1 MSSGNLVPFDAAR
14 AESERSGGGSA
25 PAWQTSLRHDL
36 GRLRSSR
43 RRVIAGLDAVRRLTP
58 PAEPGLAPS
67 WQAYVDLQVSTEK
80 SEAVVAAVGDNLAQ
94 AQSLLDSS
102 ARARPVNRLM
112 RAGSTFEAV
121 LGCLHRAREGLFLVE
136 DDAWVRAQLPTLR
149 AGVATIVG
157 SDDPRTEGFL
167 RYLDDLSQATGQSP
181 RAAQTMPGVVS
192 GSAPAAPLL
201 TTLDQPTREL
211 LRAIQTSVDDSRM
224 AAQIAVRVY
233 RNALVIAVAV
243 LGAVALAFP
252 AVAALADPGMA
263 VIRASE
269 TGAPVGALAGNLSGV
284 EIWGVLGSLVAVIAG
299 LWRLRS
305 SRQPSGLQLA
315 QLALKVPAGALTALF
330 GVLLMQGGIVVQLT
344 AVQARQVP
352 AYAILFGFAQE
363 ALTRFVDGKAAELLD
378 NAKPLS
384 DRPS

>member
-1 MSSGNLVPFDAAR
+1 MPSANVVPFDAAR
-14 AESERSGGGSA
+14 VEPDHSGSGTA

-67 WQAYVDLQVSTEK
+67 WQSYVDLQVATEK
-80 SEAVVAAVGDNLAQ
+80 SEAVVAAVGDNLAEAQ
-94 AQSLLDSS
+94 ALLDGSAM
-102 ARARPVNRLM
+102 ARAANRLL
-112 RAGSTFEAV
+112 RAGSAFEAV
-121 LGCLHRAREGLFLVE
+121 LGCLHRAREGMFLVE

-149 AGVATIVG
+149 AGVATIIG
-157 SDDPRTEGFL
+157 SDDPRTEGYV
-167 RYLDDLSQATGQSP
+167 RYLDDLSQATGQAP
-181 RAAQTMPGVVS
+181 RLTQTVP
-192 GSAPAAPLL
+192 GSAVVPPPM
-201 TTLDQPTREL
+201 TTFDQATREQ
-211 LRAIQTSVDDSRM
+211 LRAIQAAVDDSRM
-224 AAQIAVRVY
+224 AAQIAVRGY

-243 LGAVALAFP
+243 LGAVALTFP
-252 AVAALADPGMA
+252 GIAALADPGMA
-263 VIRASE
+263 VIRAD
-269 TGAPVGALAGNLSGV
+269 GAGTPVGALAGNLSGV
-284 EIWGVLGSLVAVIAG
+284 EIWGALGSLVAVIAG

-363 ALTRFVDGKAAELLD
+363 ALTRFVDGKAAQLLD
-378 NAKPLS
+378 DAKPLS

>member
-1 MSSGNLVPFDAAR
+1 MPSANLVPFDAAR
-14 AESERSGGGSA
+14 VDPERSGGGTA

-67 WQAYVDLQVSTEK
+67 WQSYVDLQVGTEK
-80 SEAVVAAVGDNLAQ
+80 SEAVVAAIGADLAQ
-94 AQSLLDSS
+94 AQALLDGSAT
-102 ARARPVNRLM
+102 ARAVTRLP

-121 LGCLHRAREGLFLVE
+121 LGCLHRAREGLYLVE

-157 SDDPRTEGFL
+157 PDDPRTEGFV
-167 RYLDDLSQATGQSP
+167 RYLDDLGQATGPAP
-181 RAAQTMPGVVS
+181 RWAQAVP
-192 GSAPAAPLL
+192 GSAPSPVPV
-201 TTLDQPTREL
+201 TTFDQPTREL
-211 LRAIQTSVDDSRM
+211 LRAIQAAVDDSRM
-224 AAQIAVRVY
+224 AAQIAVRGY

-243 LGAVALAFP
+243 LGAVAVTFP
-252 AVAALADPGMA
+252 GVAALADPGMA
-263 VIRASE
+263 VIRADVA
-269 TGAPVGALAGNLSGV
+269 GVPVGALAGNLSGV
-284 EIWGVLGSLVAVIAG
+284 EVWGALGSLVAVIAG

-315 QLALKVPAGALTALF
+315 QLALKVPAGALTTLF

-344 AVQARQVP
+344 AVQARQIP

-363 ALTRFVDGKAAELLD
+363 ALTRFVDGKAAQLLD